1 MRIGSLAA
9 QTAEGADLFF
19 AGSQGTYYQSA
30 TLYPNCRSDFANKR
44 YRTAVKRVY
53 PYRPPGK
60 RYML

>member
-1 MRIGSLAA
+1 MRIGSAAA

-19 AGSQGTYYQSA
+19 AGSQGNYQSA
-30 TLYPNCRSDFANKR
+30 ALYPNCRSDFANKR